1 MGLERIE
8 DGRALLRAAFFER
21 ENGVPIVIHAGPD
34 VGKIGDK
41 GFFYP
46 HTASLVSLTV
56 FSTNA
61 SSKWEC
67 KWLAFSGYS
76 VQPTCADI
84 YVLYPTVSA
93 RADAYLQK

>member
-8 DGRALLRAAFFER
+8 SGTALLRAAFFER

-34 VGKIGDK
+34 VGKIGDE
-41 GFFYP
+41 GFFYL

-61 SSKWEC
+61 SSKREC
-67 KWLAFSGYS
+67 KWFQFSGSS
-76 VQPTCADI
+76 VQPTGADI

-93 RADAYLQK
+93 RADA